1 VQPRARR
8 SSQRGDA
15 ADEQSRSAATIE
27 RDDEDL
33 LRRLALNDER
43 TIAGL
48 LGAGSE
54 LEGPRGGAGD
64 RVTVRLRLAA
74 LVAMQAA
81 PASYQLAVSNAL
93 AAGVTESE
101 IVDVLCAV
109 APVTGAARVHAA
121 ATVLVDVFGYGNE
134 AVGPN

>member
-1 VQPRARR
+1 VRT
-8 SSQRGDA
+8 G
-15 ADEQSRSAATIE
+15 SAGTIE

-43 TIAGL
+43 AIARL
-48 LGAGSE
+48 LGGDDGRSPSN
-54 LEGPRGGAGD
+54 GPGD
-64 RVTVRLRLAA
+64 RAATQLRLAA

-109 APVTGAARVHAA
+109 APVTGAARVHSA
-121 ATVLVDVFGYGNE
+121 ATALADALGYGE
-134 AVGPN
+134 SAGGSRGGAG